1 MEPKLGLIVAATPQG
16 HIGYKNGIPW
26 VLKGD
31 LANFKSLTLGQV
43 VIMGSN
49 TYESLP
55 NAPLPNRVNIVV
67 GKRYHGHSG
76 FLDEDLGLYTAPT
89 LGDAI
94 ELAKR
99 FATDWIY
106 FIGGVRIYEE
116 ALPLVEVAHVTL
128 VHKQG
133 EYDTQINN
141 LNFPVSLWSLD
152 SNHVTVFDTD
162 PEIGLPIP
170 SHTYLTYRRK

>member
-31 LANFKSLTLGQV
+31 LANFKSLTMGQV
-43 VIMGSN
+43 IIMGSN

-55 NAPLPNRVNIVV
+55 TAPLPNRVNIVV
-67 GKRYHGHSG
+67 GQRYYRDPN
-76 FLDEDLGLYTAPT
+76 FINEEKGLFAASS
-89 LGDAI
+89 LEEAI

-106 FIGGVRIYEE
+106 FVGGARIYEE
-116 ALPLVEVAHVTL
+116 AMPLVEVAHLTL

-141 LNFPVSLWSLD
+141 LNFPVSSWSLD